1 MILKHRSLC
10 IFLVFAFLGTLLAGA
25 GITAKAKG
33 IPSLWDGTVDTS
45 WYDPNVPQKE
55 YAISS
60 APQLAG
66 LAQLVNQGNSLEGT
80 TIRLHSDLDLAG
92 HNWIPMGN
100 QLEAEEGKKAA
111 VFSGTFE
118 GNGHI
123 ISNLTIGSQSS
134 PYEGSCAGLFGSVN
148 GHISNLSL
156 ENASIFFSPKAQG
169 GQAYAASAIL
179 CAYLGE
185 SGSVD
190 HCLAANSSLSAVSLP
205 TSRLLASGGLVGI
218 CYGKISSASVR
229 EGSLSDPNGFGTLGG
244 LCGAAGPGSV
254 LKLCSSSG
262 EICGIENA
270 VASFAGGLLGATLGD
285 NGKNAASVQRCCAQ
299 GTVTGGTWSGGLIG
313 NASNTVVENCY
324 TTVTVKNAVY
334 VGGFLGIGGDA
345 STSGKISNSYTFG
358 QVSDCF
364 LYGGA
369 FTGSQKES
377 LEKLSGCYYLAPS
390 PAPLPERNAGAS
402 AKPSEFFHSEAA
414 LILLN
419 HSSDGPWTAGEE
431 YPYCGAERADYS
443 AVEQAAASIPTDLN
457 NYTEKTVASLN
468 QAIDQILY
476 SCTLAEQA
484 EVDSMAQTIEAAAAA
499 LVLRPADYMLVE
511 EALAMVPQ
519 DLSVY
524 TKESVAALTDAV
536 ETVPRGQTVLNQAE
550 VDLAAHAIE
559 QAVIGLIPLEG
570 GTENKFANQPE
581 GEERPET
588 GDFDLL
594 PIFISLLLSAG
605 LLLVGWLAKK
615 KKKARA

>member
-10 IFLVFAFLGTLLAGA
+10 IFLVFAFLGALLAGA
-25 GITAKAKG
+25 GITVKAKG
-33 IPSLWDGTVDTS
+33 IPSLWDGTVDAS

-92 HNWIPMGN
+92 HNWIPIGN
-100 QLEAEEGKKAA
+100 QLEAEEGKMAA

-270 VASFAGGLLGATLGD
+270 VASFAGGLLGAALGD

-334 VGGFLGIGGDA
+334 GGGFLGIGGDA

-419 HSSDGPWTAGEE
+419 HSSDGP
-431 YPYCGAERADYS
+431 
-443 AVEQAAASIPTDLN
+443 L
-457 NYTEKTVASLN
+457 SL
-468 QAIDQILY
+468 IQI
-476 SCTLAEQA
+476 
-484 EVDSMAQTIEAAAAA
+484 
-499 LVLRPADYMLVE
+499 
-511 EALAMVPQ
+511 
-519 DLSVY
+519 
-524 TKESVAALTDAV
+524 
-536 ETVPRGQTVLNQAE
+536 
-550 VDLAAHAIE
+550 
-559 QAVIGLIPLEG
+559 
-570 GTENKFANQPE
+570 
-581 GEERPET
+581 
-588 GDFDLL
+588 
-594 PIFISLLLSAG
+594 
-605 LLLVGWLAKK
+605 
-615 KKKARA
+615 